1 MPPKKKSE
9 ASSQMEASGH
19 EERAT
24 EQEQDHKQHDT
35 SSKKRKANTGSET
48 PVKASRRSA
57 RSTPKSQ
64 PSHSQLLNY
73 LLSHDAE
80 AQCRPPDETED
91 ISSRGS
97 EIKPYSSSVL
107 NPFEELMCAMILSR
121 PISHRLG
128 LRSIRTILNSPYSF
142 NSARAI
148 KSAGNEKVTQAFY
161 DARTQHKDKTAA
173 QLFELADTVLEKF
186 TAEEGDDEGTQ
197 FGRALEGHKGIV
209 DEALEELKKE
219 IKGFGATG
227 IEIFLRR
234 VQWLE
239 GWDARYPYVDSKTQ
253 KALEELG
260 LPSDAEDLRDAVEK
274 EWTTLETK
282 HLAGEDEAGRKRRA
296 FVVILER
303 ASTTLLENKVDDVSA
318 AAAAFA
324 SEAE

>member
-1 MPPKKKSE
+1 MPPKKKSG
-9 ASSQMEASGH
+9 ASNQKEASGH
-19 EERAT
+19 KDSAT
-24 EQEQDHKQHDT
+24 KQEKDPEQQNT
-35 SSKKRKANTGSET
+35 LSKKRKANTESEQ

-57 RSTPKSQ
+57 RGTPKPK

-91 ISSRGS
+91 IESRGKD
-97 EIKPYSSSVL
+97 IKTYSSSVL
-107 NPFEELMCAMILSR
+107 NPFEELTCAMILSR

-142 NSARAI
+142 NSALAI
-148 KSAGNEKVTQAFY
+148 KNAGEEKVTQAFY

-173 QLFELADTVLEKF
+173 QLYELANTVLEKF
-186 TAEEGDDEGTQ
+186 TAAEGDEQGTQ
-197 FGRALEGHKGIV
+197 LGRVLKEHKGDV
-209 DEALEELKKE
+209 DEAVEELKKE

-260 LPSDAEDLRDAVEK
+260 LPSDANDLRDAVEQ
-274 EWTTLETK
+274 EWKTLNTK

-303 ASTTLLENKVDDVSA
+303 ASTTLLESKVDDVSA

-324 SEAE
+324 SET

>member
-1 MPPKKKSE
+1 MPPKKKGE
-9 ASSQMEASGH
+9 ASNQKDASDHEDSATKQEKDHNSQ
-19 EERAT
+19 
-24 EQEQDHKQHDT
+24 DN
-35 SSKKRKANTGSET
+35 SSKKRKANAESEQ

-57 RSTPKSQ
+57 RGTPKSK

-73 LLSHDAE
+73 LLSPDAE
-80 AQCRPPDETED
+80 AQCRPSDEAED
-91 ISSRGS
+91 IESRG
-97 EIKPYSSSVL
+97 EDIKTYSSSIL

-142 NSARAI
+142 NSAKAI
-148 KSAGNEKVTQAFY
+148 KSAGEEKVTQAFY

-173 QLFELADTVLEKF
+173 QLYELADTVLGKF
-186 TAEEGDDEGTQ
+186 AAEGDDEGTQ
-197 FGRALEGHKGIV
+197 LGKVLEQHKGDV
-209 DEALEELKKE
+209 DEAVEELKKE

-227 IEIFLRR
+227 IEILLRR

-260 LPSDAEDLRDAVEK
+260 LPSDADDLRDAVEK
-274 EWTTLETK
+274 EWTKLETK

-303 ASTTLLENKVDDVSA
+303 ASTTLLESKVDDVSE
-318 AAAAFA
+318 AAAAFT
-324 SEAE
+324 SET